1 MIPIS
6 STLRRQS
13 SARPPTDPGTVAT
26 ASGRASTVTRNRRD
40 HTGAGFTLFE
50 VAISLVILAFGVISI
65 MMLFP
70 AGLKAQHLSRFQL
83 YAAAKAMEMIEQFN
97 TAQADNATADTEGT
111 DIWQVPSSYRSQTW
125 DVDARI
131 SSHRY
136 GMMPLPVDL
145 AKRLDSDG
153 DEIQQIIAEGGY
165 VYYSQPQASTGMAE
179 RSVVEGPPNEAQ
191 KLIIGITGYA
201 QQNAMPIFP
210 MKNWPYFANF
220 PSPPLHFV
228 HMSDPWLPPTVT
240 SGSDYFV
247 HYRYPRDTYESFTYS
262 WETARVPGLAT
273 PIPGTDPDMQK
284 VFDWPEGTVHYG
296 YFPYACGRQ
305 WDNGDGAIPTKLG
318 IHDGDYPNR
327 EAAIRYVQAALWYC
341 QQKSIVLGSGITPTF
356 WSDPHTGN
364 IPTFTQLDNTP
375 DNKKWMQVQAMRF
388 LSHAATCLT
397 AWYPLT
403 ATAGVD
409 DLTTGVRI
417 PTVVLDGKAGAPE
430 IRITNDLIRYYHE
443 RGLKLAM
450 SFAASFPYDWA
461 VPRPVERSIM
471 TDFPLLQYDMFP
483 TGGGVSDPLSGGLA
497 GNIFGS
503 GETGRQWRPLSPRPI
518 RNIGLSQTY
527 PINVAAGRHKLEGT
541 QLSGSTSNLFG
552 NADHYSLT
560 LPFEASERCRELVFW
575 TVDWQAYED
584 FETLPS
590 APLDASRYPLAGPRN
605 GVDNP
610 PSPYQAN
617 VTRDFNGRMWDTRF
631 VDPHLFCFRNPEK
644 NMLWVNNIPRTQP
657 TGTDVTSNQLLHDD
671 NKDWGADLDRRQ
683 VFSGIWGADR
693 NYNKK
698 VDRGPV
704 PKSVRMRA
712 VQVARFNFY
721 DPRIVCLLR

>member
-1 MIPIS
+1 MS
-6 STLRRQS
+6 SIHLSRNRSPGCLPSESDTVSAATPAVTTTSLRM
-13 SARPPTDPGTVAT
+13 
-26 ASGRASTVTRNRRD
+26 RASTVI
-40 HTGAGFTLFE
+40 GFTLFE

-65 MMLFP
+65 MTLFP
-70 AGLKAQHLSRFQL
+70 AGLKAQQLSRFQL
-83 YAAAKAMEMIEQFN
+83 YAAAKAEEMIEQFN

-111 DIWQVPSSYRSQTW
+111 DVWQPPSSYRSQTW
-125 DVDARI
+125 DLDARI

-145 AKRLDSDG
+145 ARRLDSDG
-153 DEIQQIIAEGGY
+153 DEIQQILGEGGY
-165 VYYSQPQASTGMAE
+165 IYYSQPQASTGMAE
-179 RSVVEGPPNEAQ
+179 RSMAEAPPNEAQ

-201 QQNAMPIFP
+201 QQNALPIFP

-228 HMSDPWLPPTVT
+228 HMSDPWLPTQANA
-240 SGSDYFV
+240 GSDYFV
-247 HYRYPRDTYESFTYS
+247 HYRYPRDNYESFTYC
-262 WETARVPGLAT
+262 WETARVPGLSQ

-284 VFDWPEGTVHYG
+284 VFDWPEGSPVVHYG

-305 WDNGDGAIPTKLG
+305 WDHGDKRATKLG
-318 IHDGDYPNR
+318 NEDGDHPNR
-327 EAAIRYVQAALWYC
+327 EAVIRYVQAALWYC
-341 QQKSIVLGSGITPTF
+341 QQKSLVAGSGITSTF
-356 WSDPHTGN
+356 WTDPHTGN
-364 IPTFTQLDNTP
+364 IPTFSGTTP
-375 DNKKWMQVQAMRF
+375 DHQKWMQVQAMRF

-397 AWYPLT
+397 SWYPLN

-417 PTVVLDGKAGAPE
+417 PAVVLDGRPGAPE

-450 SFAASFPYDWA
+450 TFAASFPYDWA
-461 VPRPVERSIM
+461 VPRPIERSIM

-483 TGGGVSDPLSGGLA
+483 TGGGASDPFTGGLSGT
-497 GNIFGS
+497 IFGS
-503 GETGRQWRPLSPRPI
+503 TVPARQWRPLSPRPI

-527 PINVAAGRHKLEGT
+527 PINVIGGRHQLEGT
-541 QLSGSTSNLFG
+541 QISGGPSNLFG

-560 LPFEASERCRELVFW
+560 MPFDASERCRELVFW
-575 TVDWQAYED
+575 VVDWQSYED

-590 APLDASRYPLAGPRN
+590 APVDASRYPLAGPRN
-605 GVDNP
+605 SVSNATTMWSGN
-610 PSPYQAN
+610 A
-617 VTRDFNGRMWDTRF
+617 RDFNGRMSDVDF

-644 NMLWVNNIPRTQP
+644 NMLWVNNIPRTSA
-657 TGTDVTSNQLLHDD
+657 TGTDVTAHQLLHDD
-671 NKDWGADLDRRQ
+671 DKDQGPDLGKRE
-683 VFSGIWGADR
+683 VFNGIWGADR

>member
-1 MIPIS
+1 MMPFYS
-6 STLRRQS
+6 SRRAAPTERVPVNAFAPPLRR
-13 SARPPTDPGTVAT
+13 TVLA
-26 ASGRASTVTRNRRD
+26 
-40 HTGAGFTLFE
+40 FTLFE
-50 VAISLVILAFGVISI
+50 VAISLAILAFGVISI

-83 YAAAKAMEMIEQFN
+83 YAAAKAEEMIEQFN

-125 DVDARI
+125 DVDARV

-136 GMMPLPVDL
+136 GMMPLPLDL
-145 AKRLDSDG
+145 ARRLDSDG
-153 DEIQQIIAEGGY
+153 DEIQQILGEGGY
-165 VYYSQPQASTGMAE
+165 IYYSQPQASTGMAE
-179 RSVVEGPPNEAQ
+179 KSVGDAPPNEAQ

-220 PSPPLHFV
+220 PSPPLHYV
-228 HMSDPWLPPTVT
+228 HMSDPWLPPEAT
-240 SGSDYFV
+240 SGANYFV
-247 HYRYPRDTYESFTYS
+247 HYRYPKDDYESFTYC
-262 WETARVPGLAT
+262 WETARVAGLSQ

-284 VFDWPEGTVHYG
+284 VFDWPEGSPAVHYG

-305 WDNGDGAIPTKLG
+305 WDHGDKRPTKLG
-318 IHDGDYPNR
+318 LEDGDHPNR
-327 EAAIRYVQAALWYC
+327 EAVIRYVQAALWYC
-341 QQKSIVLGSGITPTF
+341 QQKSLVPGSGITSTF
-356 WSDPHTGN
+356 WSDPHSGN
-364 IPTFTQLDNTP
+364 IPTFSGTTP
-375 DNKKWMQVQAMRF
+375 DHKKWMQVQAMRF

-403 ATAGVD
+403 ATTGVD

-417 PTVVLDGKAGAPE
+417 PSVVLDGRAGPPE
-430 IRITNDLIRYYHE
+430 LRITNELIRYYHE

-483 TGGGVSDPLSGGLA
+483 TGGGPSDPVNGGLA

-503 GETGRQWRPLSPRPI
+503 GVIGRQWRPLAPRPI

-527 PINVAAGRHKLEGT
+527 PINVAGTRHKLEGT
-541 QLSGSTSNLFG
+541 QISGAPSNLFG
-552 NADHYSLT
+552 DADHYSLT
-560 LPFEASERCRELVFW
+560 MPFEASERCRELVFW
-575 TVDWQAYED
+575 TVDWQSYED

-590 APLDASRYPLAGPRN
+590 APVDASRYPLAGPRN

-610 PSPYQAN
+610 PKPWQAN

-644 NMLWVNNIPRTQP
+644 NMLWVNNIPRGAA
-657 TGTDVTSNQLLHDD
+657 TGTDVTGHQLLHNDE
-671 NKDWGADLDRRQ
+671 KDWGADLDRRQ

-704 PKSVRMRA
+704 PKSVRLRA

>member
-1 MIPIS
+1 MFLHHSPNTVMSIITEVDMQRCDAKCS
-6 STLRRQS
+6 AERRRVVS
-13 SARPPTDPGTVAT
+13 LP
-26 ASGRASTVTRNRRD
+26 RAN
-40 HTGAGFTLFE
+40 AGFTLFE
-50 VAISLVILAFGVISI
+50 VSISLVIMAFGVVSV

-70 AGLKAQHLSRFQL
+70 SGLKAQHLARFQL
-83 YAAAKAMEMIEQFN
+83 YAAAKAEEMIEQFN

-145 AKRLDSDG
+145 ARRLDSDG
-153 DEIQQIIAEGGY
+153 DEIQQILGEGGY

-179 RSVVEGPPNEAQ
+179 RSVVEGPPNESQ

-228 HMSDPWLPPTVT
+228 HMWDTWLPTKVT
-240 SGSDYFV
+240 SGSDYWV
-247 HYRYPRDTYESFTYS
+247 PYQYPKDDYENFTYC
-262 WETARVPGLAT
+262 WETARAPGPGT

-284 VFDWPEGTVHYG
+284 VFDWPEGSPAVHFG

-305 WDNGDGAIPTKLG
+305 WDQGDKRPTKLG
-318 IHDGDYPNR
+318 AEDGDHPNR
-327 EAAIRYVQAALWYC
+327 ESAIRYVQAALWYC
-341 QQKSIVLGSGITPTF
+341 QQKSLVTGSGIDATF
-356 WSDPHTGN
+356 WSDPHTGS
-364 IPTFTQLDNTP
+364 IPTFSSGAP
-375 DNKKWMQVQAMRF
+375 DEKKWMQVQAMRF

-417 PTVVLDGKAGAPE
+417 PAVMLDSKAGAPE

-483 TGGGVSDPLSGGLA
+483 TGGGASDPVTGGLF

-503 GETGRQWRPLSPRPI
+503 AEIGRQWRPLSPRPI

-527 PINVAAGRHKLEGT
+527 PINRDGGRHKLEGT
-541 QLSGSTSNLFG
+541 QIRGGPSNLFG
-552 NADHYSLT
+552 DADHYSLT
-560 LPFEASERCRELVFW
+560 MPFQASERCRELVFW
-575 TVDWQAYED
+575 TVDWQSYED

-590 APLDASRYPLAGPRN
+590 APVDASRYPLAGPRN
-605 GVDNP
+605 SVSDASTMFSGN
-610 PSPYQAN
+610 
-617 VTRDFNGRMWDTRF
+617 TRDFNGRMWDVKF

-644 NMLWVNNIPRTQP
+644 NMLWVNGIPRGQP

-704 PKSVRMRA
+704 PKSVRLRA
-712 VQVARFNFY
+712 VQVARSNFY